1 MYNTSPYAKSGN
13 FNGGV
18 NSGNANPFGGA
29 QTTGQAPNNTPE
41 SPYKPNYASGGGL
54 NQNPGGMQQQQPW
67 TPSWFNSFTGQTGN
81 GPNNQG
87 QQTPLFNGQPSS
99 FTLGPNGQMI
109 PTNPVTGP
117 GDPGWRGG
125 GGNTQAPSGGWT
137 TVAGDYPNG
146 VPPGTP
152 AGSRGAA
159 NPSVPSGPTMPQFNL
174 DGRDDPRRFAA
185 RPQLSMQQMRQFR
198 QPYRPANGY
207 TPVDGNIEPIYPPPP
222 QDM

>member
-1 MYNTSPYAKSGN
+1 MFYNNSPYAKSGN
-13 FNGGV
+13 
-18 NSGNANPFGGA
+18 
-29 QTTGQAPNNTPE
+29 APT
-41 SPYKPNYASGGGL
+41 SPYKPDYASGSGL
-54 NQNPGGMQQQQPW
+54 NQNPGGMQQQQQPW

-99 FTLGPNGQMI
+99 FTLGPNNQMI

-125 GGNTQAPSGGWT
+125 GGNTQAPTNPSSWKPDVSSVDVRLENAQGPSGGWT

-152 AGSRGAA
+152 AEYRMA
-159 NPSVPSGPTMPQFNL
+159 VPAGPTMPRFSTGTSIGN
-174 DGRDDPRRFAA
+174 GRDDPRRFMA
-185 RPQLSMQQMRQFR
+185 RPQLSMQQMQQLRA
-198 QPYRPANGY
+198 PYRPQAPRDDTAY
-207 TPVDGNIEPIYPPPP
+207 TPPIYIQP
-222 QDM
+222 DM